1 MRPRLAQR
9 ALVALQLALVTFA
22 LGACGGDS
30 SARDLSSAPPQG
42 EGGGSGA
49 TRPEGPPPSELEV
62 DPSMRS
68 VKGTGPKP
76 KLRYPRTPPRYV
88 VSRVLKEGS
97 GPAVTPGEALVA
109 RYVGGNPKTKLVQ
122 DFWSEQDPY
131 RFSLGGNA
139 LGKAWV
145 IGMRG
150 MKLGGRRELI
160 VPSRLAYGDGMM
172 VYVIELL
179 AMEKRKPNRAG

>member
-1 MRPRLAQR
+1 
-9 ALVALQLALVTFA
+9 
-22 LGACGGDS
+22 
-30 SARDLSSAPPQG
+30 
-42 EGGGSGA
+42 
-49 TRPEGPPPSELEV
+49 
-62 DPSMRS
+62 MRS

-76 KLRYPRTPPRYV
+76 KLRYPRQPPQHV

-97 GPAVTPGEALVA
+97 GPAVTPGEELVA

-122 DFWSEQDPY
+122 DFWSEEDPY
-131 RFSLGGNA
+131 RFRLGKNH

-145 IGMRG
+145 IGMKG

>member
-1 MRPRLAQR
+1 MSLRFAQF
-9 ALVALQLALVTFA
+9 AQVALLLVLVTFA
-22 LGACGGDS
+22 LGACGGGS
-30 SARDLSSAPPQG
+30 SAPDSSSAPPQG
-42 EGGGSGA
+42 EEGRSDA
-49 TRPEGPPPSELEV
+49 TRPEGPAASELEV
-62 DPSMRS
+62 DSSMRS

-76 KLRYPRTPPRYV
+76 KLRYPRKPPQHV

-97 GPAVTPGEALVA
+97 GPAVTPGERLVA

-131 RFSLGGNA
+131 RFTLGGNA

-179 AMEKRKPNRAG
+179 AMEKRKPSDAG